1 MCKLNK
7 KNQGRRID
15 PCMKTLIENLNIFR
29 NPQIGILSCCCG
41 HGKYRMSIVI
51 DAKHGIYDL
60 ISGKKR

>member
-1 MCKLNK
+1 
-7 KNQGRRID
+7 
-15 PCMKTLIENLNIFR
+15 MKTLIENLNIFR